1 MDTDRG
7 AGFFV
12 RHKYN
17 MARGSRITVRLADL
31 EIQSI
36 TKFADE
42 NHVLPSVAVR
52 WLLAMG
58 LASETRSRS
67 PDVHQ
72 TPVSSRPHQIG

>member
-1 MDTDRG
+1 
-7 AGFFV
+7 
-12 RHKYN
+12 
-17 MARGSRITVRLADL
+17 MARGSRLTVRLADL

-52 WLLAMG
+52 WLLSAG
-58 LASETRSRS
+58 LATETRSRP

-72 TPVSSRPHQIG
+72 RPCLLGPFQLADGRPLAWSL